1 MAKRNSYATHRHLGM
16 SIFCVL
22 MTLII
27 LAACVLG
34 GLQLWGTGKTKPS
47 EWFKSDPAAET
58 PADPTAPED
67 PAEPES
73 SGVLDENGS
82 ELPAGE
88 VVELPTAM
96 LFTAPLGASSP
107 TDEGEGVTVTATM
120 KPDNVIDK
128 SVVFSVAFKNA
139 DSEWASGKD
148 PNEYVSLE
156 TVDETSVKVKCE
168 TPFAEQILLS
178 ASTVTPNEEGSPIT
192 KTCTVDYLQRVT
204 NVSAKIGE
212 IDVVLGGNT
221 NVTVL
226 AGRSSKGAG
235 GVISET
241 HDVSDVYTI
250 AETYTQN
257 ITFTGGNLAAGEDE
271 DYISFGRAGGGGALT
286 IFSYDDIENAAGQS
300 IYFDRRLFSDYNF
313 KQVTTAMG
321 DYRQEILFADLTSE
335 QINTEYFTP
344 RKGKKLWDIKITFKG
359 TNHEDH
365 IMEFTSALRWEKID
379 VTVPSTELELNKQEI
394 VF

>member
-178 ASTVTPNEEGSPIT
+178 ASTIDIPT
-192 KTCTVDYLQRVT
+192 
-204 NVSAKIGE
+204 E
-212 IDVVLGGNT
+212 ISD
-221 NVTVL
+221 
-226 AGRSSKGAG
+226 G

-321 DYRQEILFADLTSE
+321 DYRQEILFAALTSE